1 MSGNAVE
8 RRGTPPHF
16 LADPLLTDLY
26 ELTMAASYHA
36 HGMNGRATFDLF
48 IRDLPPTRSFLIAAG
63 LGPALDF
70 LETFRFSSDAIDYLR
85 SLDLFREEFL
95 GYLSGLRFG
104 GDVWAVPEGDLV
116 FPAEPLVRV
125 TAPLVEAQLVE
136 TYLLATLNF
145 QTMVASKAAR
155 LAIACGGRP
164 FVDFSPRRDHGP
176 EAALGAARAAY
187 IGGAASTSNV
197 LAGMRF
203 GIPVAGTMAHS
214 YVMAHEDE
222 EAAFR
227 AFARDFPERSTL
239 LIDTYDTERGA
250 RRAARVAGE
259 LAAEGI
265 SVSGVRIDSGDLGAL
280 ARSVRAI
287 LDEAGLA
294 RMKIFLSGDLDEH
307 RIAELVRDGVP
318 ADAFGVGTQ
327 LGTSAD
333 APYLGG
339 VYKLVSDERGPK
351 MKTSTAKV
359 TLPGLKQVYRVEAGG
374 RIAYDEIALEIEGER
389 PGRPVLRKVLER
401 GCRVGP
407 PEPLA
412 AARDRA
418 RGAIASLPDALRTL
432 DAPAPPYAVR
442 LSPGLA
448 ALRERLAAQ
457 LVGAPASHLG

>member
-1 MSGNAVE
+1 MNADAREPRVAH
-8 RRGTPPHF
+8 PAF

-36 HGMNGRATFDLF
+36 HGMNGPATFDLF
-48 IRDLPPTRSFLIAAG
+48 IRHLPPTRSFLVAAG

-70 LETFRFSSDAIDYLR
+70 LETLRFTPEAIDYLR
-85 SLDLFREEFL
+85 SLGLFREDFL
-95 GYLSGLRFG
+95 AHLSGLRFSG
-104 GDVWAVPEGDLV
+104 EIWAVPEGELV

-125 TAPLVEAQLVE
+125 TAPLIEAQLVE
-136 TYLLATLNF
+136 TYLLATVNF

-155 LAIACGGRP
+155 VAIACAGRP

-203 GIPVAGTMAHS
+203 GVPVAGTMAHS

-250 RRAARVAGE
+250 RRAASVARE

-265 SVSGVRIDSGDLGAL
+265 AVSGVRIDSGDLGAL
-280 ARSVRAI
+280 ARSVRTI
-287 LDEAGLA
+287 LDEAGLT
-294 RMKIFLSGDLDEH
+294 RMRIFLSGDLDEH
-307 RIAELVRDGVP
+307 RIAELVRGGVP

-333 APYLGG
+333 APFLGG
-339 VYKLVSDERGPK
+339 VYKLVSDEGGPK
-351 MKTSTAKV
+351 MKTSTGKV
-359 TLPGLKQVYRVEAGG
+359 TLPGRKQVYRVEEKG
-374 RIAYDEIALEIEGER
+374 RVAYDEIALDVEAGR
-389 PGRPVLRKVLER
+389 PGRPVLELVMAHGR
-401 GCRVGP
+401 RVRE
-407 PEPLA
+407 PEPLD
-412 AARDRA
+412 AARERA
-418 RGAIASLPDALRTL
+418 RAAVASLPDALRAL
-432 DAPAPPYAVR
+432 VPGPAPYPVR

-448 ALRERLAAQ
+448 ALEERLRAQ
-457 LVGAPASHLG
+457 LVRA